1 MYHQSAASIVKQRAA
16 NRPLMAVFLLPVPGW
31 YSQFQRIFV
40 EVPNMRKTLA
50 LIMIALFLTI
60 LAFAANKESGS
71 TTLKDVQP
79 AGTTDKKHK
88 KQQFDLSFAT
98 SQNEYTCRTNE
109 NQKVQATDF
118 VVGTTIAYKIDGNK
132 GQVKNTASGKSAKC
146 TLVRVAALSAPPQ

>member
-1 MYHQSAASIVKQRAA
+1 
-16 NRPLMAVFLLPVPGW
+16 
-31 YSQFQRIFV
+31 
-40 EVPNMRKTLA
+40 MRKTLG
-50 LIMIALFLTI
+50 LIVIALCLET

-98 SQNEYTCRTNE
+98 SKNEYTCRTNE

-118 VVGTTIAYKIDGNK
+118 VVGSSIDYKIDGNK
-132 GQVKNTASGKSAKC
+132 GHVKSTSTGKSAKC
-146 TLVRVAALSAPPQ
+146 TLVRVAALTATPQ